1 MTRMQQKINELID
14 KAREFAKGHFVKENR
29 DKYILYGLIAL
40 CVILV
45 VVVFFSMNAN
55 AKLTAHKISLE
66 EEREELIFHS
76 ESFKKTID
84 VLDDSLKTAESSLKN
99 SENAVKQLSL
109 QLKTEKDKNSQS
121 LEEVNAQKS
130 EIAVLSASTKSLKK
144 ENNAAE
150 KRLKLVNEAFNVMKT
165 EFDGLLNSKAKSQSE
180 VEALS
185 ERLAKL
191 TKEKEIASLGII
203 IVK

>member
-1 MTRMQQKINELID
+1 MTRMRQKINELID
-14 KAREFAKGHFVKENR
+14 KAREFAKGRFVKKNR
-29 DKYILYGLIAL
+29 DKYVLYGLIAL

-45 VVVFFSMNAN
+45 GVVFFSMNAN

-84 VLDDSLKTAESSLKN
+84 VLDDSLKTAESNLKN
-99 SENAVKQLSL
+99 SENVVKQLSL
-109 QLKTEKDKNSQS
+109 QFKTEKDKNAQF

-130 EIAVLSASTKSLKK
+130 EIAVLNSSTERLKK
-144 ENNAAE
+144 ENNDAE
-150 KRLKLVNEAFNVMKT
+150 KRLKLVNEAFNVMKA
-165 EFDGLLNSKAKSQSE
+165 EFDGLLSSKVKSQSE

-185 ERLAKL
+185 DRLMKL
-191 TKEKEIASLGII
+191 TKEKEIASLGTI

>member
-29 DKYILYGLIAL
+29 DKYILYGTAVLCAILIAAL
-40 CVILV
+40 IFL
-45 VVVFFSMNAN
+45 NLAN
-55 AKLTAHKISLE
+55 AKLTAEKKALE

-84 VLDDSLKTAESSLKN
+84 GLDESLNTTESSLKN
-99 SENAVKQLSL
+99 SETPVKQLSL
-109 QLKTEKDKNSQS
+109 QLKTEKDKNAQF

-130 EIAVLSASTKSLKK
+130 EIAVLNSSTEKLKK
-144 ENNAAE
+144 EKNDAE
-150 KRLKLVNEAFNVMKT
+150 KRLKLVNEAFNVIKT
-165 EFDGLLNSKAKSQSE
+165 EFDGLLSSKAKSLSE
-180 VEALS
+180 MESLS
-185 ERLAKL
+185 ERLVKL
-191 TKEKEIASLGII
+191 TKEKEIASLGTI